1 MTPKMTPEMEK
12 YVKID
17 TAISLAGD
25 SIDKFNQIMRMTT
38 SPDEGLAATLAFIRK
53 AVLEPI
59 EALTK
64 EFGNDKLLKIPCEYV
79 QEVSS
84 YMLNLKPSLDSIY
97 TTRDLIV
104 KSSKNHATQFRIKVM
119 EQCNSTGAINNIR
132 NMSEPEKSINKDKIK
147 LCLLQAIMDL
157 IETNPDISGVNW
169 NSVIEGSVQV
179 FNATAGSDLIEKNW
193 VTFIANKLNEQKD
206 IESAKMLV
214 TRLMTDIKNKEA
226 VRTVDDVVRLRSF
239 VESIKHIIDYED
251 EKSPLL
257 CAMIMMG
264 VDKHLLP
271 MNIIDEIAGICN
283 PIREEKPFDPEEI
296 KAQLDDIVEK
306 YKPSEKEM
314 IKNTHLEAIK
324 NGEMRIVIEEEDE

>member
-1 MTPKMTPEMEK
+1 MEK

-25 SIDKFNQIMRMTT
+25 SIDRFNQIMRMTT
-38 SPDEGLAATLAFIRK
+38 SPEEGLAAVLAFIRK
-53 AVLEPI
+53 AVLEPV
-59 EALTK
+59 EELTK

-79 QEVSS
+79 QEVSG

-132 NMSEPEKSINKDKIK
+132 NMSEPEKSISKDKIK

-179 FNATAGSDLIEKNW
+179 FNTTAGSDLIEKNW

-214 TRLMTDIKNKEA
+214 TRLITDIKNKEA

-239 VESIKHIIDYED
+239 VEAIKHIIDYED